1 MWHNVGLTLLVFV
14 ATLLIVLL
22 LMVCGEW
29 GQRRGWSGKL
39 AWASVRSGPLDGLR
53 ALGGH
58 LASQDRVQILLR
70 AGRPGITD
78 ESSANLQGWHP
89 DSR

>member
-29 GQRRGWSGKL
+29 GHRRGWSGKR
-39 AWASVRSGPLDGLR
+39 AWASVWEPTVVTWPPGQVVW
-53 ALGGH
+53 
-58 LASQDRVQILLR
+58 ASRKLSV
-70 AGRPGITD
+70 
-78 ESSANLQGWHP
+78 QGWHP

>member
-14 ATLLIVLL
+14 ATLVIVLL
-22 LMVCGEW
+22 LMVCGKW
-29 GQRRGWSGKL
+29 RGGGVEKACVDKCL
-39 AWASVRSGPLDGLR
+39 G

-58 LASQDRVQILLR
+58 LASQDRAERSHASCSGQSQGHHGEKLSI
-70 AGRPGITD
+70 
-78 ESSANLQGWHP
+78 QGWHP

>member
-14 ATLLIVLL
+14 ATLVIVLL
-22 LMVCGEW
+22 LMVCGKW
-29 GQRRGWSGKL
+29 RGGVEKACVDKCL
-39 AWASVRSGPLDGLR
+39 G

-58 LASQDRVQILLR
+58 LASQDRAERSHASCSGQS
-70 AGRPGITD
+70 PGHHGEKLSI
-78 ESSANLQGWHP
+78 QGWHP